1 MLESPHS
8 IFLEFSNLLKVT
20 EGGCNFGKL
29 DKESQ
34 SILKIVAN
42 AERTGSELC
51 ISDVINESDTG
62 SSPATLLKR
71 VHGLRDRGWLTFEK
85 SSLHHRRIRLRLSQQ
100 SCEEF
105 ERLSDRL
112 ALLMK
117 AR

>member
-1 MLESPHS
+1 MLESPRS

-34 SILKIVAN
+34 AILKIVAN
-42 AERTGSELC
+42 AERLGDELC

-71 VHGLRDRGWLTFEK
+71 VHGLRDRGWLVFEK
-85 SSLHHRRIRLRLSQQ
+85 SRLHHRRIRLRLSEHA
-100 SCEEF
+100 CEEF

-112 ALLMK
+112 ASLIS